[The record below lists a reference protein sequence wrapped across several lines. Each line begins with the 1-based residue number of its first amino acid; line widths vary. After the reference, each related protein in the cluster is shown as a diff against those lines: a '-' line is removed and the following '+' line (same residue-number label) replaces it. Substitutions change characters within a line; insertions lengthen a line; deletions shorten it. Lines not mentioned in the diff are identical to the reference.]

1 MLSQTFVKAQSQII
15 FNREIDY
22 WNQLINCSDHKNIL
36 EKIARKRTYN
46 TSLPWEDALQ
56 IAYLKIVEAILAGKF
71 SGQTI
76 EDFYRWS
83 AKVAKN
89 SIVDGIYQEK
99 NRYCMSLDQ
108 YVSDTNVPL
117 LETLSNKSNLW
128 ENLEIED
135 LALKATQIV
144 QNIDQCYP
152 KQNYKDLWLGRLQGK
167 TQNQLSQEMGLT
179 QSTISKRW
187 KKLEKHLLQEMG
199 WEIS

>member
-1 MLSQTFVKAQSQII
+1 MFFKTLVKTQSQTI
-15 FNREIDY
+15 FNREIEY
-22 WNQLINCSDHKNIL
+22 WNQLINCSDHRKIM

-89 SIVDGIYQEK
+89 SIVDCIDQEK

-108 YVSDTNVPL
+108 YVSDTNVPM

-135 LALKATQIV
+135 LALKAAQIV
-144 QNIDQCYP
+144 QNLDQCYP
-152 KQNYKDLWLGRLQGK
+152 KRKYKELWLGRVHGK
-167 TQNQLSQEMGLT
+167 TQTQLAQEMGLR

-187 KKLEKHLLQEMG
+187 KELESRLLEEMG
-199 WEIS
+199 F

>member
-1 MLSQTFVKAQSQII
+1 MFSQTFVNPQSQTI

-22 WNQLINCSDHKNIL
+22 WNQLINCSEHRKIL

-56 IAYLKIVEAILAGKF
+56 IAYLKIVEAIIAGKF

-108 YVSDTNVPL
+108 YVSETNLPL
-117 LETLSNKSNLW
+117 LETLSSKSNLW

-135 LALKATQIV
+135 LVQKAAKII
-144 QNIDQCYP
+144 QNLDQCYP
-152 KQNYKDLWLGRLQGK
+152 KRKYKDLWLGRVQGK
-167 TQNQLSQEMGLT
+167 TQTQLAQEMGLG

-187 KKLEKHLLQEMG
+187 KELESRLLEEMG
-199 WEIS
+199 F